1 MLLERSR
8 QTRERDIR
16 EAAVGPID
24 VRVRS
29 VLHGAYL
36 VGVVLIAIPLLDTAV
51 RVWPLRVGDV
61 AWRFGTAGILL
72 NVLVTPLLGAWL
84 ITLAAAWLS
93 HRRVVL
99 MMMWLLGVATMMV
112 VGVVGMFL
120 LDYIQ
125 LRQGV
130 TQALAA
136 YDAAAWKA
144 LLVAFLSMTVS
155 GGLAYLGWKSIRTP
169 GVWQKSEN
177 PPFHTYRK
185 PKPSKLT
192 TKVGA

>member
-1 MLLERSR
+1 M
-8 QTRERDIR
+8 
-16 EAAVGPID
+16 
-24 VRVRS
+24 
-29 VLHGAYL
+29 LHGAYL
-36 VGVVLIAIPLLDTAV
+36 VGVVLVAIPLLDTAV
-51 RVWPLRVGDV
+51 RAWPLRAGDV

-84 ITLAAAWLS
+84 ITLAAAWLG

-99 MMMWLLGVATMMV
+99 TMTWLLGVVTMML

-144 LLVAFLSMTVS
+144 LLVAFLSTTVS

-169 GVWQKSEN
+169 AVGQKSKN
-177 PPFHTYRK
+177 PDLHTHRE
-185 PKPSKLT
+185 PKPSKLAV
-192 TKVGA
+192 KVGT